1 MATQEQ
7 VDALK
12 AELNTRID
20 TLEDAQAAERLE
32 YLEAVG
38 DLKAQITYLESQHGI
53 SLDFSDVLAKFDSA
67 IANTAGIVT
76 AEIPDVPTPDEDLVP
91 A

>member
-12 AELNTRID
+12 TELNTRID

-32 YLEAVG
+32 YLDAL
-38 DLKAQITYLESQHGI
+38 DALKAQIAHLESQLGVP
-53 SLDFSDVLAKFDSA
+53 LDFSDVLAKFDNA

-76 AEIPDVPTPDEDLVP
+76 TETPSPTTPDQDLVP